1 MTLQGWCVDQT
12 QSDLIHGKLKDQFL
26 GLWAKMYS
34 EGVAPDTAKRAMASA
49 LLKTG
54 DHLHETKDAYNS
66 KPLDDLIEEVSVVL
80 EKYQKDGM
88 NYALISAGLE
98 WLVCYILGTRS
109 AKELEEVVSK

>member
-34 EGVAPDTAKRAMASA
+34 EGVALETAKRAMASA

-54 DHLHETKDAYNS
+54 DHLHETKDANKS
-66 KPLDDLIEEVSVVL
+66 KPLDDLIEEVSIVL
-80 EKYQKDGM
+80 EKYQKNGM
-88 NYALISAGLE
+88 NNALISAGLE
-98 WLVCYILGTRS
+98 WMICYILGTRS
-109 AKELEEVVSK
+109 AKELKM

>member
-1 MTLQGWCVDQT
+1 VDQT

-34 EGVAPDTAKRAMASA
+34 EGVALETAKRAMASA

-80 EKYQKDGM
+80 ENYQKDGM
-88 NYALISAGLE
+88 NNALISAGLE
-98 WLVCYILGTRS
+98 WMVCYILGTHS
-109 AKELEEVVSK
+109 AKELEAASK